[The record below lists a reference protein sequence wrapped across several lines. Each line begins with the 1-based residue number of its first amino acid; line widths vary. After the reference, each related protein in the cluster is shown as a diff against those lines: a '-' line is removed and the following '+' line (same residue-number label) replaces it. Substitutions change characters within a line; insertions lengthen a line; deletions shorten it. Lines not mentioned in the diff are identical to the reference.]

1 MSWALRE
8 AEQPALA
15 KSAWGE
21 PGGLPRPP
29 RHRGWCERLTLP
41 SAVVDLP
48 NALEVL
54 CSEWAAQP
62 GSSCGRSGGAVLR
75 GQARGGTGR
84 AGGGGA
90 RGPGAGGP
98 GAAGPVGAVLAGGR
112 PARRERAQAEGA
124 LACARRQ
131 PGAGDGGRGDGA
143 LLDTASLKMSD
154 MDSELVPLPPRYR
167 FRDLLLGDQ
176 SFQNDDR

>member
-1 MSWALRE
+1 MSWALRK

-15 KSAWGE
+15 MSAWGE

-29 RHRGWCERLTLP
+29 QHRGWCERLTLP

-75 GQARGGTGR
+75 GQARGGAGR
-84 AGGGGA
+84 AGGGGL
-90 RGPGAGGP
+90 GGP

-112 PARRERAQAEGA
+112 PARRARAQAEGA

-154 MDSELVPLPPRYR
+154 LDSELVPLPPRYR